1 MISPCKEIGQSW
13 ILNSAPWILH
23 SVFFVSGTWILDS
36 NYKWDPE
43 YLTFISDSKRKISQ
57 IPDSLRW
64 GDSDPKINTFSV
76 KPKPVNWA
84 SNYCRLSVHVLVT
97 ACCSCHHMLEKGVCG
112 HEIVAMIMKQLSSV
126 LKFGFKKINCFKGC
140 IYHCPLNKQKRKGP
154 AASWSPD
161 FSCRDAKA
169 FEVFCTRVH
178 ITIVSF

>member
-1 MISPCKEIGQSW
+1 MKAHDVFYFIKLKIMISPCKEIWQSW
-13 ILNSAPWILH
+13 ILNSVPWILH
-23 SVFFVSGTWILDS
+23 SGFFVSGTWILDS

-84 SNYCRLSVHVLVT
+84 SNYCRLSVHVVLVT

-112 HEIVAMIMKQLSSV
+112 PGEIVAGIVVFHTSWVWLWNSYNSFWMDLMS
-126 LKFGFKKINCFKGC
+126 
-140 IYHCPLNKQKRKGP
+140 IYLHNDAFNKCLCPN
-154 AASWSPD
+154 
-161 FSCRDAKA
+161 
-169 FEVFCTRVH
+169 
-178 ITIVSF
+178 